1 MRVDREDAFRGLHGR
16 FVIALRNGDSRCG
29 PGWPSVERVERLGPF
44 QFAARGNEISFH
56 TREIPGMPAV
66 SIGRIRIE
74 GDTTFQLAFRHRKI
88 AVKNQGYRAEVNMT
102 RTRALIVRH
111 RHEGGVLCWGQNF
124 QRRTIS
130 IHDRQ
135 VSPCQIAP
143 SHGKVRIL
151 DQRLAQQ
158 RDRLLQALLV

>member
-1 MRVDREDAFRGLHGR
+1 MRP
-16 FVIALRNGDSRCG
+16 S
-29 PGWPSVERVERLGPF
+29 WPSVERVECLGAF
-44 QFAARGNEISFH
+44 QFSARGNEISFH
-56 TREIPGMPAV
+56 AREIPGMPAV

-88 AVKNQGYRAEVNMT
+88 AVKNQGDRAKVSMA
-102 RTRALIVRH
+102 RARVLIVRH
-111 RHEGGVLCWGQNF
+111 RHEGGMLCRGQNF

-143 SHGKVRIL
+143 SQGKVGIL
-151 DQRLAQQ
+151 NQRLAQ
-158 RDRLLQALLV
+158 